1 MTSEKLYEAIGD
13 INDKHIKEAKQV
25 RKAKQPIWFKWGAMA
40 ACLCLVVVGLAI
52 LLQRDFNPSG
62 VSSEENTINLK
73 PVINFEGVVTAVE
86 GNRVTL
92 ESGTIILITENTEF
106 AGDPDTGNAVSKE
119 IFVGNYIQG
128 YTEDNIDAAE
138 VTANKIWSN
147 ERCTSGSRKR

>member
-1 MTSEKLYEAIGD
+1 MGCYG
-13 INDKHIKEAKQV
+13 
-25 RKAKQPIWFKWGAMA
+25 
-40 ACLCLVVVGLAI
+40 GLPMPCGCRFSYFI
-52 LLQRDFNPSG
+52 TT
-62 VSSEENTINLK
+62 SEENTINLK